1 MTKYFFILPLL
12 FFLLASCFQNKQQE
26 QNKESSGTTELDAVK
41 EKGVAIATQMQ
52 QVLGGE
58 LKRAIEDSGVARA
71 LNYCNLNAYPLTDSI
86 AALHG
91 ATIKRVSHK
100 ARNPNNQ
107 ASEDE
112 LQIIDNF
119 KATLEKGE
127 TAQPV
132 VTAHEN
138 GYTFFAPIV
147 LQSPLCLKCHGEP
160 EKEIASEDFI
170 LINMLYPADRATGF
184 KLNDLRG
191 IWRIDFNKTSPAL

>member
-1 MTKYFFILPLL
+1 MTKYLFLLPLN

-26 QNKESSGTTELDAVK
+26 QNKESSGTTELDSIK
-41 EKGVAIATQMQ
+41 QKGIAIATQMQ

-58 LKRAIEDSGVARA
+58 LKRAIEDSGVTHA
-71 LNYCNLNAYPLTDSI
+71 LNYCNQHAYPLTDSI
-86 AALHG
+86 ATLHG
-91 ATIKRVSHK
+91 AAIRRVSHK
-100 ARNPNNQ
+100 ARNPSNQ

-112 LQIIDNF
+112 MQIIDNF
-119 KATLEKGE
+119 KTTLEQGD
-127 TAQPV
+127 AVQPV
-132 VTAHEN
+132 VIAHEN
-138 GYTFFAPIV
+138 GYTFFAPIMI
-147 LQSPLCLKCHGEP
+147 QSPLCLKCHGEP